1 MSKTYH
7 QPILKL
13 DANHNVLQ
21 ESYLGD
27 MTFRGEYTGANL
39 IYKGL
44 ARPGSVE
51 GDNVWQIAKITYS
64 GSNITE
70 IKWPEDSNGNSSSE
84 FIFNWTDRAT
94 YTYS

>member
-1 MSKTYH
+1 MTKTYN

-27 MTFRGEYTGANL
+27 MTFRGEYTGSNL

-44 ARPGSVE
+44 ARPGSSE
-51 GDNVWQIAKITYS
+51 SAAVWQIAQLTYD

-70 IKWPEDSNGNSSSE
+70 ILWAEDSNGSASSE
-84 FIFNWTDRAT
+84 FVFVWADRAT